1 MLSKPERISDEMA
14 TVQMSIRLNEKLRD
28 DLKIHSIKEKIKI
41 NDLLVRYIEEGLE
54 RDTQ

>member
-1 MLSKPERISDEMA
+1 MLSKHERISDEMA